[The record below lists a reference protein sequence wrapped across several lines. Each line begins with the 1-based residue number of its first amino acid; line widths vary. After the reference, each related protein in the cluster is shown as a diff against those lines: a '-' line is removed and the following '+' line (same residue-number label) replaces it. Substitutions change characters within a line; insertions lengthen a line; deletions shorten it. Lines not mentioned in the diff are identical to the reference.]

1 MPTID
6 ELPPASSVSDTD
18 ELMVS
23 QSLIA
28 RKATRGQIISGLQPS
43 LFLPQASLLGRV
55 SAGTGGPEAIS
66 IGANLTVAA
75 GAISAPA
82 AFSVAATAPGAPV
95 QPADLV
101 AVSQGGQNT
110 NLPYLAFMAGLANIA
125 GINVSALSVT
135 ADGAPAARAL
145 ATIAADAIPVE
156 AFGAIGNGVTDDTI
170 AFGLALASG
179 RPVRLDAKI
188 YVVNGPLYIS
198 GPTALL
204 GVSQGSIIRRL
215 FVSNESEWISV
226 AATSIYVG
234 GIIFDGNGLAA
245 SNAPNVSVGPACI
258 AATFHECGFIN
269 ACGATYGAG
278 LSLQCS
284 PGAIHT
290 IVSCALTN
298 NALHG
303 ASATGTGRVVF
314 AGCTAT
320 GNGAYGLS
328 IGNGLTA
335 TLSHNLC
342 SSNQCGISLGGWAST
357 PPVLSSATPIAVVG
371 NQCLGNA
378 DWGVAVACV
387 GGLIRDNFL
396 SGNGGVSVGGSLLAR
411 LTDGR
416 LSGNIVV
423 GGAVGIDARGASGT
437 SISGNSISG
446 ATNAL
451 LAGGSQNTWIGQNF
465 LSSNVSGIVVSGI
478 EPAIGALPTSAVT
491 LESNWIGLT
500 VAQGSG
506 ISILDGAQTIAVVNN
521 NINGWGSASIAQA
534 LWVHSDSAIVR
545 GNTWNNATRF
555 PVSVATVA
563 NLPTL
568 VVPDVADDA
577 LVLAAPPQVQS
588 ILTDHQV
595 STLGQ
600 VIFIRVVSGGTSYTQ
615 ATVSISG
622 SGAGAEAQAIVEN
635 GSVIWITVSNPGSG
649 YGSIGAAV
657 TVSIDGDGAGA
668 TAQGYVGAP
677 VIEGKRLRLAC
688 NTAIR
693 LVQAGSVPPQTSWT
707 GFDTTVPAMGAVEL
721 EGTYGQWRAVQ
732 CPPVDY
738 LLPTGNGGAVLQS
751 VSGAD
756 LTLRPSSGGSLQI
769 ASAAEPTGYVTSVG
783 RGSPEGA
790 VTAPPGSDYRNLDGG
805 VGSTL
810 WIKQVGADNQGWL
823 AVA

>member
-1 MPTID
+1 
-6 ELPPASSVSDTD
+6 
-18 ELMVS
+18 MVS

-55 SAGTGGPEAIS
+55 SAGTGGPETIT

-75 GAISAPA
+75 GVISAPA

-110 NLPYLAFMAGLANIA
+110 NLPYSAFMAGLSNIA
-125 GINVSALSVT
+125 GVNVSALSVT
-135 ADGAPAARAL
+135 PNGAPAARTL
-145 ATIAADAIPVE
+145 AAIAADAISVA
-156 AFGAIGNGVTDDTI
+156 AFGALGDGLTDDTI

-179 RPVRLDAKI
+179 RPIRLDAKI
-188 YVVNGPLYIS
+188 YIVNGPLYITR
-198 GPTALL
+198 PTALL
-204 GVSQGSIIRRL
+204 GVPQGTVIRRL
-215 FVSNESEWISV
+215 TVVNENEWISV
-226 AATSIYVG
+226 SAPSIYAVG
-234 GIIFDGNGLAA
+234 TIFDGNALAA
-245 SNAPNVSVGPACI
+245 SNAPNVLV
-258 AATFHECGFIN
+258 AATCDTASFFECGFIN

-278 LSLQCS
+278 LSLQC
-284 PGAIHT
+284 GASATH
-290 IVSCALTN
+290 VVASCMMTN

-303 ASATGTGRVVF
+303 ATAAGVGSVVVTS
-314 AGCTAT
+314 CTA
-320 GNGAYGLS
+320 
-328 IGNGLTA
+328 IGNGGCGVNIGNGVA
-335 TLSHNLC
+335 AALSGNIC
-342 SSNQCGISLGGWAST
+342 SSNQCGISLGGWASN
-357 PPVLSSATPIAVVG
+357 PPVLTTAGAIAVSRNSCFDNG
-371 NQCLGNA
+371 N
-378 DWGVAVACV
+378 WGMAIACA
-387 GGLIRDNFL
+387 GGLITDNFL
-396 SGNGGVSVGGSLLAR
+396 SGNGGVSIGGGLLAR
-411 LTDGR
+411 LAGGR

-437 SISGNSISG
+437 SVSENSISG
-446 ATNAL
+446 ATSGL

-478 EPAIGALPTSAVT
+478 EPSLGPLPTSAVT
-491 LESNWIGLT
+491 LESNWVGLT

-506 ISILDGAQTIAVVNN
+506 ISILDGAQTIAVVDN

-534 LWVHSDSAIVR
+534 LWVHTESAIVR
-545 GNTWNNATRF
+545 GNTWNNVTRF
-555 PVSVATVA
+555 PISVATIA

-577 LVLAAPPQVQS
+577 FVLAAPPEVQS
-588 ILTDHQV
+588 ILTNHQV

-600 VIFIRVVSGGTSYTQ
+600 VLFIRVLSGGTSYTQ
-615 ATVSISG
+615 ATVSIAGSG
-622 SGAGAEAQAIVEN
+622 SGAEAQAIVEN
-635 GSVIWITVSNPGSG
+635 GSVIWITVTNPGSG

-657 TVSIDGDGAGA
+657 AVSIGGDGAGA

-738 LLPTGNGGAVLQS
+738 LAPTGDGGAVLQS

-790 VTAPPGSDYRNLDGG
+790 ITAPPGSDYRNLDGG

-810 WIKQVGADNQGWL
+810 WIKQVGTDNQGWS
-823 AVA
+823 AIA